1 MAYYSSIDDIREKFE
16 ELNAEQW
23 QLYNGKAK
31 NRPKPEVKYRFL
43 LDEYTGNGSEESFSH
58 LENVLNRVSLKG
70 GNATLFIGRD
80 DQTPVLI
87 MPISLSSKT
96 TTRQVAGQVAGQAG
110 AMPGIRGF
118 NDTLSDKLA
127 IYDLQ
132 RKLADMENA
141 SQGSFLERI
150 GERVLDNISP
160 DLLVAGI
167 TAIISKV
174 AGVPVQMPAAVQ
186 GAPTAGAQTDF
197 TPGLDESIDRLVD
210 ALSGSF
216 EDEREMIQFID
227 KMTNTVKNNPAI
239 LKQLR

>member
-1 MAYYSSIDDIREKFE
+1 MAYYSSIEDIREKFE
-16 ELNAEQW
+16 ELSAEQW

-43 LDEYTGNGSEESFSH
+43 LDEYREGGTEDAFNH
-58 LENVLNRVSLKG
+58 LENTLNRVSLKG
-70 GNATLFIGRD
+70 GNATLFIGPD
-80 DQTPVLI
+80 DQTPVLV
-87 MPISLSSKT
+87 MPIALSNKT
-96 TTRQVAGQVAGQAG
+96 TTRQVAGTQVTGMNQQAG
-110 AMPGIRGF
+110 YRNF

-132 RKLADMENA
+132 KKIADMEN
-141 SQGSFLERI
+141 SSSGSFIERI

-160 DLLVAGI
+160 DLLVAGL

-186 GAPTAGAQTDF
+186 GAPAADQQTDF
-197 TPGLDESIDRLVD
+197 TPGLDDAVDRLID

-216 EDEREMIQFID
+216 DDEREMIQFID